1 MRSII
6 DWYRGLRRRWQLAIA
21 GFVVLLVIGT
31 LTPSDDDDGE
41 RQEPTPSATPVAVT
55 TNSPTP
61 TPALTATPSATP
73 VEVFPS
79 AADILAVRETNEIS
93 SVDFL
98 WQEDPLSEA
107 EQCVRSREGPT
118 RCFAF
123 RSVAAHSAPAL
134 GGEGE
139 FRRAACWD
147 GFASSEAGEDGRGSA
162 PPAPPRGACPQ
173 NPLGLP
179 DGFWPVP
186 VPDADSE
193 LVFEPE
199 GELRRY
205 EVVQHVDQDSLC
217 RAALATITDT
227 CAAVEASELSLAF
240 EPVIIDGKVH
250 LMPLTWDFRVLVVAP
265 KSCHAVDIFPG
276 PERAP
281 GEWLTTTPRLGLR
294 FGTSSLPRGDPGR
307 CPA

>member
-21 GFVVLLVIGT
+21 GFVVLLVIGI

-41 RQEPTPSATPVAVT
+41 QQESTPSATPVAVT
-55 TNSPTP
+55 TASPTA
-61 TPALTATPSATP
+61 TPVLTATPSATP
-73 VEVFPS
+73 VEVFP
-79 AADILAVRETNEIS
+79 AADNILAVRETNGIS

-107 EQCVRSREGPT
+107 ERCARSHEGPA

-123 RSVAAHSAPAL
+123 RSVAAHSASAL
-134 GGEGE
+134 GGVGE
-139 FRRAACWD
+139 FSRAACWD
-147 GFASSEAGEDGRGSA
+147 GFASTEAGGDGRGSA
-162 PPAPPRGACPQ
+162 PPAPPRGTCPQ

-186 VPDADSE
+186 VPDADSD

-205 EVVQHVDQDSLC
+205 EVVQPVDQDSLC
-217 RAALATITDT
+217 LAALATIAGT
-227 CAAVEASELSLAF
+227 CAAVEASELSVAF
-240 EPVIIDGKVH
+240 EPVLIDGKVH
-250 LMPLTWDFRVLVVAP
+250 LMPLIWDFRVLVVAP
-265 KSCHAVDIFPG
+265 ESCYAVDVLPD
-276 PERAP
+276 PERALD
-281 GEWLTTTPRLGLR
+281 EWFTASLRLGLR
-294 FGTSSLPRGDPGR
+294 FGTSSLPFDDPGR